1 MRDRRQ
7 RHRQEEA
14 RRLRSKTATRRKSMG
29 MSITQDRISMINKL
43 YNANASVEVID
54 LTDDNGK
61 GMGTRVVLQ
70 IPL

>member
-1 MRDRRQ
+1 
-7 RHRQEEA
+7 
-14 RRLRSKTATRRKSMG
+14 
-29 MSITQDRISMINKL
+29 MINKL